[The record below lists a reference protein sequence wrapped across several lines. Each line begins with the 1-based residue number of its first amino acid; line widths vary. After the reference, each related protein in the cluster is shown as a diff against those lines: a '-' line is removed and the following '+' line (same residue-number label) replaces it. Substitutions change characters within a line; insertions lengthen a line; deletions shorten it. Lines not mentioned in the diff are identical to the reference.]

1 MRLFAFCD
9 KNGDETVSE
18 NDTPIEGAESAPF
31 ADIVREAL
39 AVKGET
45 LRRLA
50 ERSVDP
56 ESGKAVGHSTLWK
69 IADGQSYKRERWLVR
84 AVAAGVGRDLAAV
97 QAAAAEEWTG
107 LVVGDPLKASTR
119 GTTVVVAYASGT
131 TPEELPIL
139 QEKLKELGL
148 SNAQVVSGTDG
159 NGES

>member
-1 MRLFAFCD
+1 M
-9 KNGDETVSE
+9 SE
-18 NDTPIEGAESAPF
+18 NDTPAKGAESAPF
-31 ADIVREAL
+31 ADLVREAL

-56 ESGKAVGHSTLWK
+56 ETGKAVGHSTLWK

-84 AVAAGVGRDLAAV
+84 AVAAGVGRDLATV

-107 LVVGDPLKASTR
+107 LVVGDPFKASAA

-139 QEKLKELGL
+139 KEKLKELGL
-148 SNAQVVSGTDG
+148 GSAQVVSGTDG
-159 NGES
+159 NAQS

>member
-1 MRLFAFCD
+1 M
-9 KNGDETVSE
+9 SE
-18 NDTPIEGAESAPF
+18 NDTSVEGAESAPF

-50 ERSVDP
+50 ERSIDP
-56 ESGKAVGHSTLWK
+56 QTGKAVGHSTLWK

-107 LVVGDPLKASTR
+107 LIVGDPLKASTT

-139 QEKLKELGL
+139 KEKLKELGL
-148 SNAQVVSGTDG
+148 DGAQVVSSTDS
-159 NGES
+159 NPRS

>member
-1 MRLFAFCD
+1 M
-9 KNGDETVSE
+9 SE
-18 NDTPIEGAESAPF
+18 SDTITEGAEPAPF

-50 ERSVDP
+50 ERCVDP
-56 ESGKAVGHSTLWK
+56 QTGRVVGHSTLWK

-107 LVVGDPLKASTR
+107 LVVGDPLKASTA

-139 QEKLKELGL
+139 REKLRELGL
-148 SNAQVVSGTDG
+148 GNAQVVSGTDG
-159 NGES
+159 NAES

>member
-1 MRLFAFCD
+1 M
-9 KNGDETVSE
+9 SE
-18 NDTPIEGAESAPF
+18 NDTSVEGAESAPF

-56 ESGKAVGHSTLWK
+56 QTGKAVGHSTLWK

-107 LVVGDPLKASTR
+107 LVVGDPLRASTT

-139 QEKLKELGL
+139 KEKLKELGL
-148 SNAQVVSGTDG
+148 DGAQVVSSTDS
-159 NGES
+159 NPRS